1 MNSLSKVL
9 LEDITDNP
17 KKVVAIYGGG
27 FKPPTKGHY
36 LVVEKTLEQFPEIDE
51 LKIFVGGGVR
61 DGITQ
66 EESIK
71 IWEIYKQYL
80 SDKIDIEPSVAP
92 VKSVLGYAKEHPDEK
107 VYWVL
112 GAREGDED
120 DLKDIESRTR
130 SIEKYPNIEV
140 KVITTAGGVSGTKT
154 RAAIKSDNKEQFFH
168 MIPDVEQKEEI
179 WDILSPI
186 IKENLIDNVKSKLNN
201 FIQAV
206 KQEGKE
212 TKQAFSLLLK
222 AAKGDIDLTDEQN
235 QFIKEQMVDLL
246 KSLGLVTIA
255 VMPAGSLVAL
265 LLKTLKLSSYITPSA
280 FMDEMKEASDPQAG
294 TALPHGSGF
303 APIKEIY
310 QFKVSDKNY
319 DEEDNSLI
327 SVDYEFSTPDN
338 DYRVEFHSG
347 EYNPEAKTFD
357 VSFGLDK
364 YGSKLDTFQMTGE
377 GNALSILK
385 TIVDIIKDFTNRF
398 EVNKLVIDP
407 TSEKRGKVYSMILK
421 LLPSDILNK
430 IELVNEIKSD
440 PFGLN
445 EIAKQLG
452 TQVGKDLTKGWNP
465 KKDFLSLS
473 VFMRDNGM
481 NVTPLPK
488 IKVISDDKENAS
500 RLLGKTAYYNPADKS
515 ITLYTFGR
523 HPKDVLRSFAHE
535 MVHHMQNL
543 EGRLNNITTQNTNED
558 GDLPKIEEE
567 AYKLGN
573 MMLRKWEDSI
583 KNV

>member
-1 MNSLSKVL
+1 
-9 LEDITDNP
+9 
-17 KKVVAIYGGG
+17 
-27 FKPPTKGHY
+27 
-36 LVVEKTLEQFPEIDE
+36 
-51 LKIFVGGGVR
+51 
-61 DGITQ
+61 
-66 EESIK
+66 
-71 IWEIYKQYL
+71 
-80 SDKIDIEPSVAP
+80 
-92 VKSVLGYAKEHPDEK
+92 
-107 VYWVL
+107 
-112 GAREGDED
+112 
-120 DLKDIESRTR
+120 
-130 SIEKYPNIEV
+130 
-140 KVITTAGGVSGTKT
+140 
-154 RAAIKSDNKEQFFH
+154 
-168 MIPDVEQKEEI
+168 
-179 WDILSPI
+179 
-186 IKENLIDNVKSKLNN
+186 
-201 FIQAV
+201 
-206 KQEGKE
+206 
-212 TKQAFSLLLK
+212 
-222 AAKGDIDLTDEQN
+222 
-235 QFIKEQMVDLL
+235 
-246 KSLGLVTIA
+246 
-255 VMPAGSLVAL
+255 
-265 LLKTLKLSSYITPSA
+265 
-280 FMDEMKEASDPQAG
+280 
-294 TALPHGSGF
+294 
-303 APIKEIY
+303 
-310 QFKVSDKNY
+310 
-319 DEEDNSLI
+319 
-327 SVDYEFSTPDN
+327 
-338 DYRVEFHSG
+338 
-347 EYNPEAKTFD
+347 
-357 VSFGLDK
+357 
-364 YGSKLDTFQMTGE
+364 MTGE

-421 LLPSDILNK
+421 LLPSDVLNK